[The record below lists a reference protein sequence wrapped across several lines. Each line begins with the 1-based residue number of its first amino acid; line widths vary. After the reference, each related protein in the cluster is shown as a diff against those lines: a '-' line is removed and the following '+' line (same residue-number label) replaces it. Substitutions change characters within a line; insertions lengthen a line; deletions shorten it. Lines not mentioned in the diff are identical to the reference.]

1 MYRAGLLHDST
12 TPPPHRPRPLH
23 SPVTILAGAQLR
35 LDLRHPRTRRFA
47 ASRVG
52 MTALAY
58 GFSGLLLAVS
68 VGGGS
73 SEAMMFVG
81 GSFGMVL
88 AAFGVAGSYDELMGR
103 PKENRWLMTLP
114 ATEHQFYAARLVG
127 LAFYFV
133 LMALAVALPIG
144 VYVGLYH
151 GASAGVSVASLVASG
166 MLWTA
171 AAAMAAL
178 WATTLLLPPTALRWA
193 VGGAR
198 TILIAALVL
207 GYQWIGAD
215 SSAAD
220 ASWWPAAWMADALR
234 GRTTLGLSV
243 LVGSTGLLVGA
254 YAGIFP
260 SRYFRLIDRMASA
273 EARAERKARGRQG
286 LSGLESILLVGP
298 ASRAA
303 YGFARA
309 AFRDDRLVRGRLWPA
324 AALPLGFAV
333 FGAVTGGLESLF
345 VHGPENAIVMED
357 TRLHLSL
364 LVVLLFA
371 CQSLV
376 QTLQF
381 SDHAEASWVFGTL
394 PGARPRVLQLGAQQA
409 LAYRVLLPLH
419 IALGLALAVRMP
431 AMDAAIHATFWY
443 AVALLASRIH
453 ALCYSRPPFSRP
465 ADRYS
470 AAERFGPLV
479 GSIPGALAVLVIQ
492 AVTFTV
498 PWLAITAIIGLLA
511 ISAALGLMVTL
522 NPDPL
527 RPATALGTLAG
538 GRVMAAPVPAR
549 DATR

>member
-1 MYRAGLLHDST
+1 LS
-12 TPPPHRPRPLH
+12 
-23 SPVTILAGAQLR
+23 SPIATLAGAQLR
-35 LDLRHPRTRRFA
+35 LDLRHPQTRRFA

-52 MTALAY
+52 MTSLAY

-68 VGGGS
+68 VGGDS

-114 ATEHQFYAARLVG
+114 ATEHEFYAARLVG

-144 VYVGLYH
+144 VHVSLNHGMQAGL
-151 GASAGVSVASLVASG
+151 SVSSLVTAG

-178 WATTLLLPPTALRWA
+178 WITTLVLPPAALRGA
-193 VGGAR
+193 VGTAR
-198 TILIAALVL
+198 TVLIAALVL

-215 SSAAD
+215 RGAGDAA
-220 ASWWPAAWMADALR
+220 WWPAAWMADALR
-234 GRTTLGLSV
+234 GRTTVGLSL
-243 LVGSTGLLVGA
+243 LVGTTGLLLGA
-254 YAGIFP
+254 YAGFFP
-260 SRYFRLIDRMASA
+260 SRYFQLLERMASA
-273 EARAERKARGRQG
+273 EARSERRARARQVFAG
-286 LSGLESILLVGP
+286 WERRLLAGP
-298 ASRAA
+298 AARAA

-333 FGAVTGGLESLF
+333 FGALTGGLESLF
-345 VHGPENAIVMED
+345 EHGAHNAMFLED

-371 CQSLV
+371 GQSLV

-381 SDHAEASWVFGTL
+381 SDHAEAAWVFGSL
-394 PGARPRVLQLGAQQA
+394 PGSRPRVLQLGAQQA
-409 LAYRVLLPLH
+409 LAYRILVPLH
-419 IALGLALAVRMP
+419 VALGLALTVRMP
-431 AMDAAIHATFWY
+431 FVDAVLHAGFWY
-443 AVALLASRIH
+443 AVALLATRIQ
-453 ALCYSRPPFSRP
+453 ALCYSRPPFARRS
-465 ADRYS
+465 DRYS

-479 GSIPGALAVLVIQ
+479 GSIPGAIAIMALQ
-492 AVTFTV
+492 AATFTSRAGAAMGIV
-498 PWLAITAIIGLLA
+498 GLLA
-511 ISAALGLMVTL
+511 VSAGLARWVA
-522 NPDPL
+522 
-527 RPATALGTLAG
+527 REPATRRAPLPALAG
-538 GRVMAAPVPAR
+538 GRLMQAPVPAR
-549 DATR
+549 DAAR

>member
-1 MYRAGLLHDST
+1 
-12 TPPPHRPRPLH
+12 
-23 SPVTILAGAQLR
+23 
-35 LDLRHPRTRRFA
+35 
-47 ASRVG
+47 

-68 VGGGS
+68 VGGDNA
-73 SEAMMFVG
+73 EAMMFVG

-114 ATEHQFYAARLVG
+114 ASEHQFYGARLVG
-127 LAFYFV
+127 LAFYFI

-144 VYVGLYH
+144 VYVSLHH
-151 GASAGVSVASLVASG
+151 GAAAGFSVASLVAAG

-178 WATTLLLPPTALRWA
+178 WATTLVLPPAALRSA
-193 VGGAR
+193 IGGAR

-215 SSAAD
+215 SGAAD
-220 ASWWPAAWMADALR
+220 AAWWPAAWMADALR
-234 GRTTLGLSV
+234 GRTTLGLSL
-243 LVGSTGLLVGA
+243 LVGTTGLLMGA

-260 SRYFRLIDRMASA
+260 SRYFRLIERMASA
-273 EARAERKARGRQG
+273 EARAERRSRGRTG
-286 LSGLESILLVGP
+286 LSRLESLLLVGP

-345 VHGPENAIVMED
+345 IHGPENAIIIEE

-371 CQSLV
+371 GQSLV

-381 SDHAEASWVFGTL
+381 SDHAEASWLFGTL
-394 PGARPRVLQLGAQQA
+394 PDARPRVLQLGAQQA
-409 LAYRVLLPLH
+409 LAYRILLPLH

-431 AMDAAIHATFWY
+431 VLDAIIHASFWY
-443 AVALLASRIH
+443 AVALLATRIQ
-453 ALCYSRPPFSRP
+453 ALCYSRPPFSRR

-470 AAERFGPLV
+470 AAERFGPLI
-479 GSIPGALAVLVIQ
+479 GSIPGALVIMLLQ
-492 AVTFTV
+492 TLTFTT
-498 PWLAITAIIGLLA
+498 PSFAATATVGLLA
-511 ISAALGLMVTL
+511 LAAFLGRLVTVQVEVQRAPAPSLVPGARLM
-522 NPDPL
+522 
-527 RPATALGTLAG
+527 PAPAPAG
-538 GRVMAAPVPAR
+538 
-549 DATR
+549 DAVR